1 MALKLRPGQF
11 FGSVVEK
18 AEIGNFILS
27 ETVYPQGFTAPRH
40 SHENAY
46 YCIVLRGS
54 YDQSYGCRS
63 RVCQPLT
70 LECHPS
76 GELHSARFP
85 EAEVRSFNI
94 ELRSSWLAMLA
105 DFPVSLEESA
115 AYQGGPPAWL
125 ALRLR
130 QEYRERDALTPLA
143 LESLALEMVVHTS
156 RRRIAPDRHCLTAW
170 LARAK
175 ELLEATFSDSVT
187 LSAVAAEAAVHP
199 VHLASAFHRHYHC
212 TIGEYVR
219 RLRVEYACQALAGSD
234 ASLTGIAAAAGFA
247 DQSHFCKTFK
257 RVTGM
262 TPGQYRASLGPA

>member
-1 MALKLRPGQF
+1 MVLKLRPGQF

-27 ETVYPQGFTAPRH
+27 ETAYPQGFTAPHH

-46 YCIVLRGS
+46 YCVVLRGA
-54 YDQSYGCRS
+54 YDQTYGSRS

-70 LECHPS
+70 VEYHPS
-76 GELHSARFP
+76 GEAHSARFP

-94 ELRSSWLAMLA
+94 ELRSSWMAMLA

-130 QEYRERDALTPLA
+130 QEYRQRDALTPLA
-143 LESLALEMVVHTS
+143 LESLALELVVQTS
-156 RRRIAPDRHCLTAW
+156 RRGVAPDSHRLPAW
-170 LARAK
+170 LKRAK

-187 LSAVAAEAAVHP
+187 LSAVAAEVGVHP

-212 TIGEYVR
+212 TVGEYIR
-219 RLRVEYACQALAGSD
+219 RLRVEYACRVLPGSGTSLA
-234 ASLTGIAAAAGFA
+234 GIAAAAGFA
-247 DQSHFCKTFK
+247 DQSHFSKTFK

-262 TPGQYRASLGPA
+262 TPGQYRASLGPP